1 MFQNCEAG
9 LLTQLV
15 LKLRLQVFSP
25 GDYICRKGDVGREM
39 YIVKQGR
46 LSVVG
51 DDGVTILATLSNGS
65 VFGELAILNIKGNK
79 TGNRRTAN
87 VRSLG
92 YSDLFCLSKQDLWE
106 VLEEY
111 PEAKDKLIER
121 GREILKKDGL
131 LDDDVLKEACQE
143 KEKLEVR
150 CNRLELNVDTLQ
162 TRLARL
168 IAECSSSQKALKE
181 RIFKL
186 EKKLLLRKQDD
197 YQTEPN

>member
-1 MFQNCEAG
+1 MFQDCEAG

-39 YIVKQGR
+39 YIVKRGK

-51 DDGVTILATLSNGS
+51 DDGLTIFATLSDGS
-65 VFGELAILNIKGNK
+65 VFGELSILNIKGNK

-92 YSDLFCLSKQDLWE
+92 YSDLFCLSKQDLWD

-111 PEAKDKLIER
+111 PEAKEILIER
-121 GREILKKDGL
+121 GRQILQKDGL
-131 LDDDVLKEACQE
+131 LDENALKEACQE
-143 KEKLEVR
+143 KERIEVQW
-150 CNRLELNVDTLQ
+150 NRLESSVDVLQ

-168 IAECSSSQKALKE
+168 IAEFLSSQKKLKE
-181 RIFKL
+181 RILKL
-186 EKKLLLRKQDD
+186 ERQVNNNQDD
-197 YQTEPN
+197 SS

>member
-1 MFQNCEAG
+1 LFQDCEAG

-39 YIVKQGR
+39 YIVKRGK

-51 DDGVTILATLSNGS
+51 DDGLTIFATLSDGS
-65 VFGELAILNIKGNK
+65 VFGELSILNIKGNK

-92 YSDLFCLSKQDLWE
+92 YSDLFCLSKQDLWD

-111 PEAKDKLIER
+111 PEAKEILIER
-121 GREILKKDGL
+121 GRQILQKDGL
-131 LDDDVLKEACQE
+131 LDENALKEACQE
-143 KEKLEVR
+143 KERIEVQW
-150 CNRLELNVDTLQ
+150 NRLESSVDVLQ

-168 IAECSSSQKALKE
+168 IAEFLSSQKKLKE
-181 RIFKL
+181 RILKL
-186 EKKLLLRKQDD
+186 ERQVNNNQDD
-197 YQTEPN
+197 SS